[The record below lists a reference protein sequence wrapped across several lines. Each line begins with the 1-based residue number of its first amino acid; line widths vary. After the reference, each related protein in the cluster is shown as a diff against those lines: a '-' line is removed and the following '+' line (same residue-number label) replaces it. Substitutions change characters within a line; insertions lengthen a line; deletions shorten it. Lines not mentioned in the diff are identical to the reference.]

1 MRRTI
6 LLPVTCAAVGAMML
20 GGCSAFE
27 NLGGGKKVSPDEF
40 KIVSHSPLTMP
51 PNAELRPP
59 RPGEPRPQETTPSDQ
74 AKEALSPA
82 LAGRVQAQ
90 AKAPPSGA
98 PGDASEQSLIAKA
111 SAGGVDPNIR
121 SQVNT
126 RHPRAG
132 REGQYLHRQPDLL
145 AGQAAAGRGP
155 RPGEGAAAPARVRR
169 PPASPRAR
177 RRPPSSAASAACS
190 KASSEPDG
198 MIGRRA
204 AVGGLLAALRGAAAG
219 RGAAPACCRSSAGRP
234 RPSPLPTAC
243 RSSCCRRSARRS

>member
-27 NLGGGKKVSPDEF
+27 NLGGAKKVSPDEF

-59 RPGEPRPQETTPSDQ
+59 RPGEPRPQETSPTDQ
-74 AKEALSPA
+74 AKEALSPT

-90 AKAPPSGA
+90 AKTAPTGA

-121 SQVNT
+121 SQVNQDT
-126 RHPRAG
+126 RVLAAKDNTFIDSLIFWQDKPPPGVVLDPAKEQQRL
-132 REGQYLHRQPDLL
+132 RESQASGQ
-145 AGQAAAGRGP
+145 
-155 RPGEGAAAPARVRR
+155 
-169 PPASPRAR
+169 
-177 RRPPSSAASAACS
+177 PSSAPTPTI
-190 KASSEPDG
+190 E
-198 MIGRRA
+198 RRKR
-204 AVGGLLAALRGAAAG
+204 GLLEGIF
-219 RGAAPACCRSSAGRP
+219 
-234 RPSPLPTAC
+234 
-243 RSSCCRRSARRS
+243 

>member
-27 NLGGGKKVSPDEF
+27 NLGGSKKISPDEF

-59 RPGEPRPQETTPSDQ
+59 RPGEPRPQETSPTDQ
-74 AKEALSPA
+74 AKEALSPT

-90 AKAPPSGA
+90 AKTAPTGA

-121 SQVNT
+121 SQVNRDT
-126 RHPRAG
+126 RVLAEKDNTFIDSLIFWQDKPPPGVVLDPAKEQQRL
-132 REGQYLHRQPDLL
+132 RESQASGQ
-145 AGQAAAGRGP
+145 
-155 RPGEGAAAPARVRR
+155 
-169 PPASPRAR
+169 
-177 RRPPSSAASAACS
+177 PSSAPTPTI
-190 KASSEPDG
+190 E
-198 MIGRRA
+198 RRKR
-204 AVGGLLAALRGAAAG
+204 GLLEGIF
-219 RGAAPACCRSSAGRP
+219 
-234 RPSPLPTAC
+234 
-243 RSSCCRRSARRS
+243 